1 MKCDDGKDGKII
13 VENQGAI
20 EFAITDYENQTG
32 LAKKR
37 EKNVKID

>member
-20 EFAITDYENQTG
+20 SIFCRRNCNE
-32 LAKKR
+32 AKEIKVQL
-37 EKNVKID
+37 NLQ